1 MPFLT
6 QQADSRMSDDRLGE
20 ERWDARQALIATCIT
35 GQAASL

>member
-6 QQADSRMSDDRLGE
+6 QQADSRSDDRLGG
-20 ERWDARQALIATCIT
+20 ERWDGRQALIATCVP